1 MEEERWTGA
10 VACHPPGAFLLSSG
24 SAGDIK
30 WVFSLGFL
38 FLSLGVSRIP
48 IVESS
53 VSSLP
58 FIPLL
63 GRNLSGCQEGLK
75 LSEKVLKGICVAYL
89 PVTLALISLGN
100 GGGNM
105 LSDA

>member
-1 MEEERWTGA
+1 M
-10 VACHPPGAFLLSSG
+10 PPLKAF
-24 SAGDIK
+24 
-30 WVFSLGFL
+30 FP
-38 FLSLGVSRIP
+38 SLGVSRML

-58 FIPLL
+58 SVPLL

-75 LSEKVLKGICVAYL
+75 LSGKVLKGILCCLSARHLGTV
-89 PVTLALISLGN
+89 SLGN
-100 GGGNM
+100 GSGHM